1 MTPRWSAALLPRSI
15 WFTYFFLLFFLFPY
29 LYACMPPP
37 IIQVTLNSIPYDDCP
52 TMSLLKITLV
62 YYYQGEYDNQDPM
75 FRGCAGNYFPHD
87 EKCESQEQAVTIV
100 EGKKSVDVG
109 VTLCYCNKD
118 LCNEELSGALTNR
131 PVGLTVLSAL
141 ILTILI
147 FFK

>member
-1 MTPRWSAALLPRSI
+1 
-15 WFTYFFLLFFLFPY
+15 
-29 LYACMPPP
+29 
-37 IIQVTLNSIPYDDCP
+37 
-52 TMSLLKITLV
+52 
-62 YYYQGEYDNQDPM
+62 M

-87 EKCESQEQAVTIV
+87 EKCEVQEQAVTIV

-118 LCNEELSGALTNR
+118 LCNEELSGARTDR
-131 PVGLTVLSAL
+131 PAGLTVIAAL

>member
-1 MTPRWSAALLPRSI
+1 
-15 WFTYFFLLFFLFPY
+15 
-29 LYACMPPP
+29 MPPP

-52 TMSLLKITLV
+52 TMSLLISNSIIF
-62 YYYQGEYDNQDPM
+62 YQGEYDNQDPM

-118 LCNEELSGALTNR
+118 LCNEELSGALINR
-131 PVGLTVLSAL
+131 PVGLTVISAL